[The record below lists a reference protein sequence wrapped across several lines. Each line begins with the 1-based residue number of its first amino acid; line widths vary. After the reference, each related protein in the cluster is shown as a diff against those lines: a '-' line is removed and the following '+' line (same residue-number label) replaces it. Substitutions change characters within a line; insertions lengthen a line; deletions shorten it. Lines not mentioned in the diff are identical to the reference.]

1 MPIQPTITAYGGG
14 TQQFPVFLN
23 RAMVGYQFEK
33 TERDLMRVINS
44 NVARSPSKSLNIQG
58 ANGVLLENVVGAR
71 KHSNANAIG
80 GDSLLDV
87 SIATRNGRQFKI
99 NTKGT
104 IAPVQIHSDFRSIF
118 ASSPILA
125 KKFVRS
131 AIAKYKQLG
140 FRDGMPVGNAPGI
153 VAELQGENNA
163 RIVRGTPQ
171 MGGPVDFFFEGS
183 SLGEFDEQ
191 QGVFRMQA
199 NFTSSIDLAKSQK
212 FFVSMNAPSPGSVF
226 NFTKQDNFG
235 VPIVHDQGGRALS
248 ILDRSFVDRSAQ
260 VIRI

>member
-14 TQQFPVFLN
+14 TSQFPVFLN

-44 NVARSPSKSLNIQG
+44 NVARSPTKTLNIQ
-58 ANGVLLENVVGAR
+58 AMNGFVLENVVGAR
-71 KHSNANAIG
+71 KHANANAIG

-118 ASSPILA
+118 ASSPTLT

-131 AIAKYKQLG
+131 AIAKYKALG
-140 FRDGMPVGNAPGI
+140 YRDGMPVGNAPGI
-153 VAELQGENNA
+153 VAELQGENNS

-171 MGGPVDFFFEGS
+171 MGGPVDYFFEGS
-183 SLGEFDEQ
+183 SLGELDEQ
-191 QGVFRMQA
+191 QNVFRMQA
-199 NFTSSIDLAKSQK
+199 NFTSAIDLAKSQK
-212 FFVSMNAPSPGSVF
+212 FFVSMNAPPPGSTFIF
-226 NFTKQDNFG
+226 NKQDNFG
-235 VPIVHDQGGRALS
+235 VPIIHDQGGRTMS
-248 ILDRSFVDRSAQ
+248 ILDRSFVDRASQ